1 MRADAARR
9 RAALIRAARHLFA
22 VHGSDIA
29 LDAVAEAADVGIA
42 TLYRNFPSRAALAEE
57 VALAILDDVR
67 VAADE
72 ALEGMSDDPE
82 AAWHAYVRRLVQL
95 DLGALSAAL
104 TEHLT
109 DDMSAQVRT
118 AQTATLAGV
127 GDLLGAARAAGLVR
141 HDLEPLDLVLGIGL
155 IARPLPEPV
164 ARDVPDLVP
173 RMVDVVLAGMRP
185 RARGEGPEG
194 AGPSGGA
201 HTGSAT
207 ALAEQ
212 ACVWLTTLRPDGSP
226 HVTPVWYL
234 LDEDTFWIA
243 SSTANVKVANML
255 RDPRVAIAVDGSGSR
270 PVVAEGHAHVDR
282 GIHAHAPLLARFAA
296 KYDGWDAA
304 DERQDGPRVM
314 VEVRVDRWLLR
325 PDDSA

>member
-9 RAALIRAARHLFA
+9 RAALIRAARRLFA
-22 VHGSDIA
+22 LHGRDIA

-42 TLYRNFPSRAALAEE
+42 TLYRNFSSRAALAEE
-57 VALAILDDVR
+57 VALAILDDVHT
-67 VAADE
+67 AADE
-72 ALEGMSDDPE
+72 ALDRMSDDPA

-109 DDMSAQVRT
+109 DDMSAHVRI

-127 GDLLGAARAAGLVR
+127 GDLLEAARAAGLVR

-155 IARPLPEPV
+155 ITRPLPEPV

-173 RMVDVVLAGMRP
+173 RMLDIVLAGMRP
-185 RARGEGPEG
+185 DVDDAGRPDG
-194 AGPSGGA
+194 AGRAGPQPGSGSG
-201 HTGSAT
+201 
-207 ALAEQ
+207 LAVQ
-212 ACVWLTTLRPDGSP
+212 PCVWLTTLRPDGSP
-226 HVTPVWYL
+226 HVTPVWFL
-234 LDEDTFWIA
+234 LDGDTFWIA
-243 SSTANVKVANML
+243 SSTVNVKVANME

-270 PVVAEGHAHVDR
+270 PVVAEGHAYVDR
-282 GIHAHAPLLARFAA
+282 DIHAHAPLLARFAA

-325 PDDSA
+325 PDSRD